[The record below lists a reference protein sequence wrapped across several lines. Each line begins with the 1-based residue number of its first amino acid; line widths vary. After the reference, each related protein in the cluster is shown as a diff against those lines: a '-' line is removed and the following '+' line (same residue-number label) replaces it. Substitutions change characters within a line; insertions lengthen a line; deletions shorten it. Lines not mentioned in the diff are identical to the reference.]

1 MAGALGAAA
10 RHRRY
15 RLAKRAFDVTVAA
28 TVLVVASP
36 VMAATAVAIRLAMG
50 RPVLFRQERPG
61 LGAQPFTILKFRT
74 MREGAGSDAQ
84 RLTRLGRVVR
94 STSLDELPQ
103 LVNVLRGEMS
113 LVGPRPLLPHYLP
126 LYSARQARRHDVLP
140 GITGLAQINGR
151 NELPWAERLELD
163 VQYVERCSLRF
174 DLEILR
180 ITLRKTAAREGISA
194 PGLVS
199 NYAFTGTG
207 DTRAHRATGRGAA

>member
-1 MAGALGAAA
+1 MAGAPGAFS
-10 RHRRY
+10 RQRRY
-15 RLAKRAFDVTVAA
+15 RLVKRVIDVTVAS
-28 TVLVVASP
+28 TLLVVAAP
-36 VMAATAVAIRLAMG
+36 VMVVTAAAIAVGMG

-74 MREGAGSDAQ
+74 MRDGPGTDAERMTRVG
-84 RLTRLGRVVR
+84 RLVR
-94 STSLDELPQ
+94 SSSLDELPQ

-163 VQYVERCSLRF
+163 VQYVERCSLRL
-174 DLEILR
+174 DLDIIR
-180 ITLRKTAAREGISA
+180 STVRKTAAREGISA
-194 PGLVS
+194 PGSVAG
-199 NYAFTGTG
+199 YAFTGT
-207 DTRAHRATGRGAA
+207 DTAARPMGGRGAA